1 MCVAEGEVGEGD
13 EHEPGDLVTAGVGG
27 GAAVEA
33 GLALQSHGQIAAHH
47 LHRHQTLQ
55 FSMFQ

>member
-1 MCVAEGEVGEGD
+1 MRVAEGEVGEGD

-33 GLALQSHGQIAAHH
+33 GLALQSHGQHH
-47 LHRHQTLQ
+47 HTLHFTMYQ
-55 FSMFQ
+55 

>member
-33 GLALQSHGQIAAHH
+33 GLALQSH
-47 LHRHQTLQ
+47 TLQ
-55 FSMFQ
+55 CFNNANPI